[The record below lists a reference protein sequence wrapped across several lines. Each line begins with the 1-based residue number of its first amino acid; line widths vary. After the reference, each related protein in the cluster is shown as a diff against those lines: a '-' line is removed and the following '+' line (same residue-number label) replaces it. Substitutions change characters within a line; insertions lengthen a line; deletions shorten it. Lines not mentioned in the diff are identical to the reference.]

1 MGNQALTVKKAKKTT
16 DFQGF
21 FWFFSDANL
30 IIQLINTS
38 MLQKIKI
45 KLFKNLEISILGFLI
60 FLTIISTSYYN
71 YSKKKILS
79 NYKDTINNIY
89 LKKTVDHIFNTLE
102 PRFKK
107 IEHKISAGETF
118 DQILN
123 GYSLTEGEIEE
134 IKKNLSTKI
143 NLNKLNTNQRIL
155 FTIDQSNNFI
165 KNFIFQVSNTEK
177 IYLSRDIKNDEF
189 EQKILLTKLKKRI
202 IYSENIILQSLYK
215 SASDQKVPIG
225 IIIEF
230 ARIYGFQVDFQRD
243 IRKKDSFQIM
253 YEVFKDENGK
263 VIENGSILFANLKL
277 SGENYKLYYFDKK
290 GSEGHYDKNGKSVQ
304 KALMKTPI
312 NGARLSSPFGMRKHP
327 IDGFNKMHRG
337 TDFAA
342 PMGTP
347 IMASGNGIIKK
358 AGWCGGGGNCV
369 VIKHNSTYQTVYAHM
384 SKFAKGIRSGVRVR
398 QGQTIGYVGSTG
410 KSTGPHLH
418 YEVLVNGKRVNS
430 QKLKLPSGKILKGEE
445 RKLFETK
452 KIKLDVLKSEK
463 IIGLN

>member
-1 MGNQALTVKKAKKTT
+1 MQK
-16 DFQGF
+16 F
-21 FWFFSDANL
+21 
-30 IIQLINTS
+30 
-38 MLQKIKI
+38 KIKF
-45 KLFKNLEISILGFLI
+45 LKNLEIAILGLLI
-60 FLTIISTSYYN
+60 FLTVILTSYYN
-71 YSKKKILS
+71 YDKKKIIS
-79 NYKDTINNIY
+79 NYKDTINNVY
-89 LKKTVDHIFNTLE
+89 LKKTIDHIFNTLE

-107 IEHKISAGETF
+107 IEHKILPGETF

-123 GYSLTEGEIEE
+123 GYSVNKEEIKE
-134 IKKNLSTKI
+134 IKKNLSKKI
-143 NLNKLNTNQRIL
+143 NLNKLTTAQKIQ
-155 FTIDQSNNFI
+155 FTIDQSNDYI

-177 IYLSRDIKNDEF
+177 IYLTRNIKDNKF
-189 EQKILLTKLKKRI
+189 QQKILLAKLKKEI

-215 SASDQKVPIG
+215 SAIDQKVPTG

-263 VIENGSILFANLKL
+263 TIENGSILFANLRL
-277 SGENYKLYYFDKK
+277 SGDNNKLYYFDKK
-290 GSEGHYDKNGKSVQ
+290 GSEGHYDISGKSVQ

-347 IMASGNGIIKK
+347 IMASGNGIVKK

-384 SKFAKGIRSGVRVR
+384 SKFAKGVRSGVRVR

-418 YEVLVNGKRVNS
+418 YEVIVNGKKVNS

-463 IIGLN
+463 IVGIN